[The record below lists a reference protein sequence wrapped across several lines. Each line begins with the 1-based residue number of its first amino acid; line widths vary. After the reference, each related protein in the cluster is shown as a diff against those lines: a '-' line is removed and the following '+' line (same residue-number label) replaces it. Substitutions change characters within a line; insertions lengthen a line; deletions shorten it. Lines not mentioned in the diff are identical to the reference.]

1 MTDKTATGA
10 QRSIGRP
17 RDERADRS
25 ILRATLELM
34 AENSAHDLRVDDV
47 ATRARVGKATIY
59 RRYSSKEELVAA
71 AIAHLNS
78 DIPLPA
84 DTGSIQGDF
93 AATAQLVLAGA
104 AKTGAL
110 TLMPRLLSEVVG
122 EPEMHALFHEH
133 LVEPRRRVVRG
144 IVERAKARGEIRQ
157 DVDTELAIDLMV
169 GPFIYRLII
178 AGGDEAGIGS
188 PVDLLNTVLAGLT
201 PRA

>member
-1 MTDKTATGA
+1 MSVET
-10 QRSIGRP
+10 RPPGRP
-17 RDERADRS
+17 RSAEADEA
-25 ILRATLELM
+25 ILQAALELM
-34 AENSAHDLRVDDV
+34 AADGY
-47 ATRARVGKATIY
+47 RALTMEKVRERSGVGKATIY
-59 RRYSSKEELVAA
+59 RRYASKEELVAA

-93 AATAQLVLAGA
+93 AATAQIVLAGA

-122 EPEMHALFHEH
+122 EPEMHALFSKH

-157 DVDTELAIDLMV
+157 DVDTDVAIDLMV
-169 GPFIYRLII
+169 GPFIYRLIL

-188 PVDLLNTVLAGLT
+188 PVDLLNTVMAGLS
-201 PRA
+201 PRS